1 MFWVDTAPS
10 RVYTLLTNA
19 AIFCG
24 IITPYPALRKEQ
36 VRVKIA
42 FCSGHVTGDL
52 KPKGGET
59 ISKFKP
65 YIRQFFQRA
74 DVFLLVICTVC
85 AIFGILMVDKAV
97 VGMSAGGWDMSAPSK
112 YIAVQTFSMFLGIGA
127 FVLFTII
134 DADILGSQWKL
145 LCVINVLLLVALII
159 FGQDDGTGNKSWI
172 RFAGIGIQP
181 SEVIKVLYIIV
192 AAKQMTWLKEHRDID
207 SFLSIV
213 EMAGHFVI
221 VFGMIIVVSSDLG
234 SATIIMFIFLTM
246 FFVLGV
252 KLYWFA
258 LGGAAVAAAVPL
270 LWNYFLKDYQ
280 KKRLIAPYDPS
291 IDPDGWGIT
300 WQTTQSKLTLASGRL
315 TGVDEGHRATVF
327 TGSGR
332 KPRYDRLYRG
342 HHSAG
347 DHHGAHRA
355 RRSQERPPLRYAH
368 LHRRGR
374 GHGLP
379 DFHQHRH
386 VHRHHPGYRHHAPL
400 LQLRGLVNG
409 DDVRGHG
416 SGLRREVQAQ
426 AGTLLFDLLRK
437 ETACES
443 RLFLFYRGMPVE

>member
-1 MFWVDTAPS
+1 MFLVDSAAFG
-10 RVYTLLTNA
+10 VYTLLTNA
-19 AIFCG
+19 AATCD
-24 IITPYPALRKEQ
+24 IIPPVPALRKEQ
-36 VRVKIA
+36 VHDRIDSA
-42 FCSGHVTGDL
+42 PASGRGFSR
-52 KPKGGET
+52 KGGGI

-74 DVFLLVICTVC
+74 DIFLLVICTVC

-127 FVLFTII
+127 FVIFTII

-145 LCVINVLLLVALII
+145 LCVVNVLLLVALII

-270 LWNYFLKDYQ
+270 LWNFFLKDYQ

-315 TGVDEGHRATVF
+315 TGVEEGHRATVF
-327 TGSGR
+327 TGKHTDFIFSCVGENLGMIGCIVVIILLVIIIVHIVRVGLRSGR
-332 KPRYDRLYRG
+332 LFDMLICIGVAAAMAFQTFINIGMCIGITPVIGITLPFFSYGGSSMVTMY
-342 HHSAG
+342 
-347 DHHGAHRA
+347 GAM
-355 RRSQERPPLRYAH
+355 
-368 LHRRGR
+368 
-374 GHGLP
+374 
-379 DFHQHRH
+379 
-386 VHRHHPGYRHHAPL
+386 
-400 LQLRGLVNG
+400 GLV
-409 DDVRGHG
+409 
-416 SGLRREVQAQ
+416 SGVKYKLKPEHFS
-426 AGTLLFDLLRK
+426 LI
-437 ETACES
+437 
-443 RLFLFYRGMPVE
+443 Y

>member
-1 MFWVDTAPS
+1 MDSTPASGRGFS
-10 RVYTLLTNA
+10 R
-19 AIFCG
+19 
-24 IITPYPALRKEQ
+24 
-36 VRVKIA
+36 
-42 FCSGHVTGDL
+42 
-52 KPKGGET
+52 KGGGI

-74 DVFLLVICTVC
+74 DIFLLVICTVC

-127 FVLFTII
+127 FVIFTII

-145 LCVINVLLLVALII
+145 LCVVNVLLLVALII

-270 LWNYFLKDYQ
+270 LWNFFLKDYQ

-315 TGVDEGHRATVF
+315 TGVEEGHRATVF
-327 TGSGR
+327 TGKHTDFIFSCVGENLGMIGCIVVIILLVIIMVHIVRVGLRSGR
-332 KPRYDRLYRG
+332 LFDMLICIGVAAAMAFQTFINIGMCIGITPVIGITLPFFSYGGSSMVTMY
-342 HHSAG
+342 
-347 DHHGAHRA
+347 GAM
-355 RRSQERPPLRYAH
+355 
-368 LHRRGR
+368 
-374 GHGLP
+374 
-379 DFHQHRH
+379 
-386 VHRHHPGYRHHAPL
+386 
-400 LQLRGLVNG
+400 GLV
-409 DDVRGHG
+409 
-416 SGLRREVQAQ
+416 SGVKYKLKPEHFS
-426 AGTLLFDLLRK
+426 LI
-437 ETACES
+437 
-443 RLFLFYRGMPVE
+443 Y

>member
-1 MFWVDTAPS
+1 M
-10 RVYTLLTNA
+10 
-19 AIFCG
+19 
-24 IITPYPALRKEQ
+24 RKEQ
-36 VRVKIA
+36 VRDRIDSA
-42 FCSGHVTGDL
+42 PASGRGFSR
-52 KPKGGET
+52 KGGGI

-74 DVFLLVICTVC
+74 DIFLLVICTVC

-127 FVLFTII
+127 FVIFTII

-145 LCVINVLLLVALII
+145 LCVVNVLLLVALII

-315 TGVDEGHRATVF
+315 TGVEEGHRATVF
-327 TGSGR
+327 TGKHTDFIFSCVGENLGMIGCIVVIILLVIIMVHIVRVGLRSGR
-332 KPRYDRLYRG
+332 LFDMLICIGVAAAMAFQTFINIGMCIGITPVIGITLPFFSYGGSSMVTMY
-342 HHSAG
+342 
-347 DHHGAHRA
+347 GAM
-355 RRSQERPPLRYAH
+355 
-368 LHRRGR
+368 
-374 GHGLP
+374 
-379 DFHQHRH
+379 
-386 VHRHHPGYRHHAPL
+386 
-400 LQLRGLVNG
+400 GLV
-409 DDVRGHG
+409 
-416 SGLRREVQAQ
+416 SGVKYKLKPEHFS
-426 AGTLLFDLLRK
+426 LI
-437 ETACES
+437 
-443 RLFLFYRGMPVE
+443 Y